1 MTCVKYGKDCVMHQ
15 NKKCPFKRNRLPKY
29 TISKY
34 KATNNMMSRR
44 YWTNATITLK
54 TDIILNRAFAN
65 KLDWHKLNK
74 RILSLLM
81 VIRNNQNILYFTKYI
96 HIKNGW
102 RI

>member
-1 MTCVKYGKDCVMHQ
+1 MKNIETAAMRRNRKRPFKIT
-15 NKKCPFKRNRLPKY
+15 KFFKCPAP
-29 TISKY
+29 KY

-81 VIRNNQNILYFTKYI
+81 VIRNNQNILYFKKYF

>member
-1 MTCVKYGKDCVMHQ
+1 MKSGKDCAMYQ

-44 YWTNATITLK
+44 YWTNATIPLK
-54 TDIILNRAFAN
+54 TDIILNCAFA
-65 KLDWHKLNK
+65 DKLNK
-74 RILSLLM
+74 YKPGKSKRMPLSM
-81 VIRNNQNILYFTKYI
+81 FIRYNKNILYFKKYFY
-96 HIKNGW
+96 IKNGG